1 MKFHNNLFGSVP
13 ALGDSD
19 ALPPPSRGRDR
30 GRGAAPTLQL
40 RASESLGGA
49 LRRTGSGAEPPA
61 RPPSLTLP
69 LEGGGKPIRTFLKA
83 FAGMRVGVLALGLL
97 TTPALAAGNAQHGQ
111 QVFQDNCTGC
121 HALTGPG
128 LSAPPLGGVYGRKAG
143 TADFM
148 YSDAMKKSGIVWD
161 DASLKA
167 FLADPSKAVPG
178 TAMFFNVT
186 EAQDRDD
193 VAAYL
198 KTLSP
203 ASH

>member
-1 MKFHNNLFGSVP
+1 MAAVAA
-13 ALGDSD
+13 AL
-19 ALPPPSRGRDR
+19 L
-30 GRGAAPTLQL
+30 L
-40 RASESLGGA
+40 AS
-49 LRRTGSGAEPPA
+49 
-61 RPPSLTLP
+61 
-69 LEGGGKPIRTFLKA
+69 
-83 FAGMRVGVLALGLL
+83 
-97 TTPALAAGNAQHGQ
+97 PALAQGKAQHGQ

-128 LSAPPLGGVYGRKAG
+128 LAAPPLGGVYGRKAG

-161 DASLKA
+161 ETSLKT

-178 TAMFFNVT
+178 TAMFFSLS
-186 EAQDRDD
+186 ESQDRDD

-203 ASH
+203 AAH